1 MAPRRRGRQG
11 VLARAIAM
19 TRVLPDFE
27 RRVRLA
33 LAHETP
39 VLPLEDLITDG
50 CAAALHLETHLARLE
65 RRRDALLP
73 LVGRDDDAAR
83 ETVEIAG
90 RIRETG
96 DDLDQVRDLLSELM
110 HLRARTRL
118 RAFLAEPRPAT

>member
-1 MAPRRRGRQG
+1 
-11 VLARAIAM
+11 M

-27 RRVRLA
+27 RRVRFA
-33 LAHETP
+33 LATKTP
-39 VLPLEDLITDG
+39 LLRPLEDLITDG
-50 CAAALHLETHLARLE
+50 CAAALLLETDLARLE
-65 RRRDALLP
+65 RRREALLP
-73 LVGRDDDAAR
+73 QVGRDDDAAR

-96 DDLDQVRDLLSELM
+96 DDLDQVRDLVSELM